1 MNIESFIKIIEEEF
15 DNIVPGRLRP
25 ESDFRK
31 DLGWDSMNALTLLA
45 LVNVEYDV
53 ILDAGDLRKSNTL
66 NDLFNIIKTKS
77 KS

>member
-15 DNIVPGRLRP
+15 DNI
-25 ESDFRK
+25 

>member
-15 DNIVPGRLRP
+15 DHVKPGKLRP

-31 DLGWDSMNALTLLA
+31 DLGWDSMNALTLIA
-45 LVNVEYDV
+45 IVNVEYDV

-66 NDLFNIIKTKS
+66 NDLFNIIETKS